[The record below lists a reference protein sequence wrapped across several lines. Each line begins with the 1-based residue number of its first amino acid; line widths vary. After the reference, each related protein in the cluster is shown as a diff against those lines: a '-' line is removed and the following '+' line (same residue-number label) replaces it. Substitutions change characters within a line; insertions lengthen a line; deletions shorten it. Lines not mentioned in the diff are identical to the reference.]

1 VPEFHKQLFP
11 PADDGSEEAGPI
23 LSDLAD
29 REVLQGVTV
38 STGQRSGGKKSSSK
52 SSGHSTSGRRRV
64 VVLISLVAVLTFT
77 SALLRGLAP
86 APINQQASSS
96 LFAVGAP
103 QSIDEIFDTSA
114 AIESGRW
121 QYIYIHHSATAGGNA
136 STLAQPVGGLPD
148 HFVIGNGDG
157 CADGE
162 IQVGQR
168 WTQQLVPGRTPGA
181 DWILPNCI
189 SICLIGDFSQ
199 GRPTAAQ
206 QRHLA
211 GLVSSLQAKLHI
223 PRSRVWFDTKADTAA
238 GIGAYFPASDFKGQ
252 ILP

>member
-1 VPEFHKQLFP
+1 M
-11 PADDGSEEAGPI
+11 
-23 LSDLAD
+23 
-29 REVLQGVTV
+29 
-38 STGQRSGGKKSSSK
+38 
-52 SSGHSTSGRRRV
+52 
-64 VVLISLVAVLTFT
+64 VVLVSLVAVLTVT
-77 SALLRGLAP
+77 SALLWGIAP
-86 APINQQASSS
+86 APLNQQASSS
-96 LFAVGAP
+96 LFAVDAP
-103 QSIDEIFDTSA
+103 QSLDEIFDTNTR
-114 AIESGRW
+114 IEKNRW
-121 QYIYIHHSATAGGNA
+121 QYIYIHHSGTAGGNA
-136 STLAQPVGGLPD
+136 GTLAQPVGGLPD

-162 IQVGQR
+162 IQIGQR

-211 GLVSSLQAKLHI
+211 GLVSSLEARLHI
-223 PRSRVWFDTKADTAA
+223 PRSRVWFDTKANSAA
-238 GIGAYFPASDFKGQ
+238 GIGTYFPASDFRSQ